1 MTPVVEL
8 KITTISGISNYVLF
22 LKIIGSFGLKKSL
35 KISEGYSE
43 VVHRRRTD
51 NTMGKRKETKA
62 QTIIYKTLHRKLS
75 IEHI

>member
-1 MTPVVEL
+1 
-8 KITTISGISNYVLF
+8 VLF
-22 LKIIGSFGLKKSL
+22 LKIIGSFGLKKGL

-62 QTIIYKTLHRKLS
+62 QTIIYKTLHRKLN